1 MLIYAINS
9 FFNLIRHLE
18 AKHITKTTF
27 EEPKEAVSEPPGAKP
42 APRPQIPRIDPDAD
56 LGDVM
61 HLLFRRVVIPLYGRK
76 LSKALP
82 LLIAATEYFLSQK
95 DLFVVDQTIKGAEK
109 TYCGHKGGA
118 CSSQSLP
125 RPLSNHSSSPPMVR
139 EQTSSST
146 KDSAER
152 LAHASAQKAQTR
164 SIKTETQ
171 SVVSQSR
178 PVQDPSGSKVKR
190 PKCGPAKHA
199 TDAAST
205 EMLPRLTTA
214 PVAASSVFL
223 KDNFTME
230 SRVVAQSDP
239 SERLSGRQNRSTLLA
254 VARLQPTGTPSDGL
268 RSEVLTR
275 SEPKLPTIQ
284 QRPGEERTSASAP
297 PAAAHAFDFPAFT
310 GIDKPFYECSLFS
323 CKTPIWDVIY
333 YCWSLIDAICFLH
346 NLTGEF
352 AEAFSSLFEGCRN
365 DYCTYMTDQIRRTP
379 ELSHAYRR
387 NINMVSGLNAADGSD
402 VKFYHLFFVKRDPM
416 YFTRNYKCSFILQH
430 AILIGG
436 SSGDFLATLS
446 YISGKLSGCVKV
458 ICDASDPAVQEV
470 SATLTASCRASDN
483 LLLGAAPSGY
493 PIKETACI
501 DARTYLSWLGLL
513 GTSYT
518 SVVSITAYRTLLNPY
533 IKSTTPTHC
542 CLSRLLTRVLQV
554 KRRCILPPSLR
565 FNKPYN
571 PINTAAGEQACT
583 DCEPSLKK
591 VKPDASSA
599 TKSAAPAGSS
609 PSNSD
614 EIPWSTLF
622 DDRDEHDT
630 TLARAESYSSI
641 SLLSAPNEA
650 DTPVPDQ
657 EPPGPAFVPRY
668 NIQLPP
674 APWHRD
680 RFVPR
685 SLVGFRLVE
694 RVNGRCSRR
703 DSNPR
708 PFVRETNVI
717 TNYTTRARPSPTPG
731 DRFPISIFRVFTHG
745 SSAVGATPRTPTARP
760 GPRTRARRC
769 PRWPGA
775 RRARRGAQESG
786 LGQAPKPGRRLS
798 CGLAA
803 GSSPLPGV
811 ASHAPPAGTSAIW
824 TSRLSEALPTL
835 RKSWRTVGTAAL
847 GAGRPST

>member
-18 AKHITKTTF
+18 ATHITKTTF
-27 EEPKEAVSEPPGAKP
+27 EEPKEAASEPPGVKP
-42 APRPQIPRIDPDAD
+42 VPRPQIPRIDPDAD

-95 DLFVVDQTIKGAEK
+95 DLFTVDQGVKGTENGSCGYK
-109 TYCGHKGGA
+109 TEGY
-118 CSSQSLP
+118 SSQSLQRLP
-125 RPLSNHSSSPPMVR
+125 SNHSSSSTMVR
-139 EQTSSST
+139 DQASSST
-146 KDSAER
+146 KDSVER
-152 LAHASAQKAQTR
+152 LAHTSAQKSQTR
-164 SIKTETQ
+164 NSKTETQ
-171 SVVSQSR
+171 LVVPQSKLI
-178 PVQDPSGSKVKR
+178 QNPSGSKVKR
-190 PKCGPAKHA
+190 PKCGSAKHA
-199 TDAAST
+199 TDTVST
-205 EMLPRLTTA
+205 ELLPRLTTA

-230 SRVVAQSDP
+230 NRATAQLDP
-239 SERLSGRQNRSTLLA
+239 SERLSERQNRSTLLA
-254 VARLQPTGTPSDGL
+254 VTRLQSTGTQSEGLKSD
-268 RSEVLTR
+268 VLTR
-275 SEPKLPTIQ
+275 SEPKLPTIH
-284 QRPGEERTSASAP
+284 QRRHEERTSASAP
-297 PAAAHAFDFPAFT
+297 PATAHAFNLPAFT
-310 GIDKPFYECSLFS
+310 SIDKPFYECSFFS
-323 CKTPIWDVIY
+323 CKTPIWDIIY

-387 NINMVSGLNAADGSD
+387 NLNMVSGLNTTNGSE

-436 SSGDFLATLS
+436 SSSDFLATLS
-446 YISGKLSGCVKV
+446 YISGKLSTCVKV

-470 SATLTASCRASDN
+470 SAKLTAFCRTSDS
-483 LLLGAAPSGY
+483 LPLGATSSRY
-493 PIKETACI
+493 PVKETACI

-571 PINTAAGEQACT
+571 PTNTATGEQTCT
-583 DCEPSLKK
+583 DCEPPLKK
-591 VKPDASSA
+591 VKSEALSVDKPAEYLLSSPHGDPTPSA
-599 TKSAAPAGSS
+599 TKSVAPRRSS
-609 PSNSD
+609 TSNSD

-641 SLLSAPNEA
+641 SLLSAPNET
-650 DTPVPDQ
+650 DTPVPGQ
-657 EPPGPAFVPRY
+657 EPPEPAPIPRY

-685 SLVGFRLVE
+685 ALVGFRLVE

-717 TNYTTRARPSPTPG
+717 TNYTTRARPPHALDNG
-731 DRFPISIFRVFTHG
+731 FPISILHVFTCRPP
-745 SSAVGATPRTPTARP
+745 AAGAAPRTPSVRP
-760 GPRTRARRC
+760 GSHTRARC
-769 PRWPGA
+769 
-775 RRARRGAQESG
+775 
-786 LGQAPKPGRRLS
+786 
-798 CGLAA
+798 C
-803 GSSPLPGV
+803 
-811 ASHAPPAGTSAIW
+811 
-824 TSRLSEALPTL
+824 L
-835 RKSWRTVGTAAL
+835 R
-847 GAGRPST
+847 